1 MSDTSADEKDD
12 VNQDVTQEDLGGL
25 LEFAI
30 HQAEDVIIVFE
41 VVDGLLKH
49 PDEALSE
56 GAFATVARVLYVN
69 AAYTRLTGQPRDE
82 IVGKPWTAL
91 LAQDFDFTSLVDS
104 ARTLLE
110 GDVVP
115 VEIPIQHQN
124 GQHTWV
130 EANSRLSKSEQGDAL
145 YVISTWRDITPR
157 RQLQAQL
164 MQMERV
170 VAIGSLA
177 AGIAHEI
184 NNPLAYVQSNIDY
197 CTERWGELLDV
208 LERFRKEHGEAY
220 LDGQMQREFHQFAS
234 ALAEA
239 SEGVDRVSS
248 IVADLRA
255 FTNMRNARLGP
266 VELRRSIDSAVNL
279 ARNELRQKAQLEI
292 QLDALPLVLGNE
304 IKINQVFLNLLL
316 NAAQA
321 MPPGAPL
328 KHKINIT
335 ASYLEEQGVISVIVE
350 DNGPGIPAAVL
361 DKVFDPF
368 FTTRARGAGSGLGLT
383 VAQNIMHVHG
393 GNISVESTIGEG
405 TAVTLHFRVAERD
418 EPSGPYQSVVFP
430 EVERVSLLVIDDEAP
445 ILRVIERLLSRD
457 HDVTGVLDA
466 PSALARLE
474 AGELFDV
481 ILCDV
486 MMSNMDGVT
495 FYERLSEKFPELA
508 RRFIFLTG
516 GALTEAQLR
525 LLKERE
531 IPIIYKPFNKRD
543 LLYAI
548 AERYSSQQLGGA

>member
-1 MSDTSADEKDD
+1 
-12 VNQDVTQEDLGGL
+12 
-25 LEFAI
+25 
-30 HQAEDVIIVFE
+30 
-41 VVDGLLKH
+41 
-49 PDEALSE
+49 
-56 GAFATVARVLYVN
+56 
-69 AAYTRLTGQPRDE
+69 
-82 IVGKPWTAL
+82 
-91 LAQDFDFTSLVDS
+91 
-104 ARTLLE
+104 
-110 GDVVP
+110 
-115 VEIPIQHQN
+115 
-124 GQHTWV
+124 
-130 EANSRLSKSEQGDAL
+130 
-145 YVISTWRDITPR
+145 
-157 RQLQAQL
+157 
-164 MQMERV
+164 MERV

-177 AGIAHEI
+177 AGIGHEI

-418 EPSGPYQSVVFP
+418 EPSRRHQAWH
-430 EVERVSLLVIDDEAP
+430 RVG
-445 ILRVIERLLSRD
+445 RLPRGRAGL
-457 HDVTGVLDA
+457 
-466 PSALARLE
+466 LARH
-474 AGELFDV
+474 
-481 ILCDV
+481 
-486 MMSNMDGVT
+486 
-495 FYERLSEKFPELA
+495 R
-508 RRFIFLTG
+508 
-516 GALTEAQLR
+516 
-525 LLKERE
+525 
-531 IPIIYKPFNKRD
+531 
-543 LLYAI
+543 
-548 AERYSSQQLGGA
+548 

>member
-177 AGIAHEI
+177 AGIGHEI

>member
-49 PDEALSE
+49 PDEALAE

-91 LAQDFDFTSLVDS
+91 LAQDFDFTSLMDS

-177 AGIAHEI
+177 AGIGHEI